1 MSFFHGHPHT
11 ADGQAAEPGKSS
23 NTVLVRLGKR
33 KVEIDKT
40 IAPMVMEL
48 WKAGMF
54 NLDDALLQRPADQAG
69 GNAIFGYARAS
80 TDKQEN
86 TVKIQKA
93 EIEKRFQDERCK
105 NLRHGGIL
113 QDPETSSGMPLVRR
127 QAGREL
133 IRRLRPGDHLVIT
146 TFDRAFRN
154 FGEAVHWIE
163 RWLKQG
169 ITLHILRCRGIDTAT
184 PMGRAFLRMMAV
196 FAELERDMIRERTRA
211 GMNCPSV
218 KAKMASRKA
227 RGKLTGRGGVGY
239 VSKGAEGRKY
249 LVEHPGEQAAIKLII
264 AWREGEKLSW
274 EQIALRLLHE
284 KHLTKDG
291 RMWQPWRCRMG
302 YLSVRQPEE
311 YQRQLA
317 LERQRQAKRTNPPSI
332 NGHGP
337 SGLPTTKE

>member
-1 MSFFHGHPHT
+1 MSFLHGHPHT
-11 ADGQAAEPGKSS
+11 ADGAIGQAAEPGKSS

-40 IAPMVMEL
+40 IAPVIMEL
-48 WKAGMF
+48 WKAGML
-54 NLDDALLQRPADQAG
+54 NLDDVPLQGPAEQAA
-69 GNAIFGYARAS
+69 GNAVYGYVRAS

-93 EIEKRFQDERCK
+93 DIEKRFVDERCK

-113 QDPETSSGMPLVRR
+113 QDPETSSGVPLVRR

-133 IRRLRPGDHLVIT
+133 VRRLRPGDHLVIT
-146 TFDRAFRN
+146 SFDRAFRN

-163 RWLKQG
+163 RWLKHG

-211 GMNCPSV
+211 GMNCPEV
-218 KAKMASRKA
+218 KAKMASRKT
-227 RGKLTGRGGVGY
+227 RGKLTGRGGIGY
-239 VSKGAEGRKY
+239 VTKGARGRRY
-249 LVEHPGEQAAIKLII
+249 REEHPGEQAAIQLII
-264 AWREGEKLSW
+264 GWREAEKMSW
-274 EQIALRLLHE
+274 SEIALRLMRE

-291 RMWQPWRCRMG
+291 KIWQPWRCRMA
-302 YLSVRQPEE
+302 YLSVPAARGV
-311 YQRQLA
+311 RA
-317 LERQRQAKRTNPPSI
+317 SVSAQAAATSQAVTRNET
-332 NGHGP
+332 
-337 SGLPTTKE
+337 